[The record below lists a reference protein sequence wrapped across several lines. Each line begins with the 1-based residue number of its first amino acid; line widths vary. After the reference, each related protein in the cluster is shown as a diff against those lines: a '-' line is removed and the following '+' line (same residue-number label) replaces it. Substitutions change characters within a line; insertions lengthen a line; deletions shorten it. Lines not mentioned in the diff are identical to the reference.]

1 LVSGSRF
8 ARRAWTYGIVGIVA
22 CTAALT
28 VAAGRDELRSMIAE
42 NKFFAIPNAIALDW
56 ALKLTDPA
64 GYLSLTLVFVF
75 MSLVFFVVSRRN
87 TVVFLA
93 TLAVVSLAFT
103 TFTAARTVVPYR
115 DYFDHV
121 TLDNDVRARV
131 EGDQRET
138 TIVFDSGGL
147 GGQTYYDYRYLLHP
161 IQVTRV
167 DVLWIDRKPLRC
179 VIGAV
184 GRPPEDT
191 GWDIV
196 ATENEN
202 ASRGKQERGNVVLW
216 MRTGVDS
223 C

>member
-1 LVSGSRF
+1 
-8 ARRAWTYGIVGIVA
+8 
-22 CTAALT
+22 
-28 VAAGRDELRSMIAE
+28 MITE

-64 GYLSLTLVFVF
+64 GYLSLTLVFVVVSF
-75 MSLVFFVVSRRN
+75 VFFVVSRRD
-87 TVVFLA
+87 TAVFLA
-93 TLAVVSLAFT
+93 ALAVVSLAFT
-103 TFTAARTVVPYR
+103 TFTATRTVVPYR

-121 TLDNDVRARV
+121 TLDDDVRARV
-131 EGDQRET
+131 EGDQRKT